1 VDIQLPHDFRLL
13 RLEETTSTNT
23 AALEAAR
30 AGEASGLW
38 VTARRQTGGRGS
50 RGRSWVSI
58 EGNLLASLMLRD
70 PGPAH
75 RLPELTF
82 VTALSVRD
90 AIASLAVTA
99 GVDLPVTL
107 KWPNDILIAGRKA
120 SGILLESHRL
130 AAVQAVI
137 IGIGVNCVG
146 HPQDTL
152 HPATDLA
159 QEGLSVTADTL
170 LSAIAANIG
179 RRLEAWREGEPF
191 STIRQEWL
199 SHAQGVGERIRVR
212 LPDREFSGI
221 FEDFAEDG
229 QLVMRLD
236 DRATVRL
243 SAADIFFANQ
253 VRNGA

>member
-1 VDIQLPHDFRLL
+1 VDIAFPPGYRLL
-13 RLEETTSTNT
+13 RIEETTSTNT

-30 AGEASGLW
+30 AGEPSGLW
-38 VTARRQTGGRGS
+38 IMARRQTGGRGS

-58 EGNLLASLMLRD
+58 EGNLLASLMLID
-70 PGPAH
+70 PGAAA

-90 AIASLAVTA
+90 AIAASAKA
-99 GVDLPVTL
+99 ARVDAPVTL
-107 KWPNDILIAGRKA
+107 KWPNDILVGGHKA
-120 SGILLESHRL
+120 SGILLESHAL
-130 AAVQAVI
+130 ASGRAVI

-152 HPATDLA
+152 HPATNLA
-159 QEGLSVTADTL
+159 QEGMTVTADEL
-170 LSAIAANIG
+170 LSAIAANLAT
-179 RRLEAWREGEPF
+179 RLDAWMNGEPF
-191 STIRQEWL
+191 SAIRQEWL

>member
-1 VDIQLPHDFRLL
+1 VDIQLPHGFRLL

-23 AALEAAR
+23 AALDAAR

-38 VTARRQTGGRGS
+38 VMARRQTGGRGS
-50 RGRSWVSI
+50 RGRNWVSI

-70 PGPAH
+70 PGPVA

-90 AIASLAVTA
+90 AIAAFARSA
-99 GVDLPVTL
+99 GIDVPVTL
-107 KWPNDILIAGRKA
+107 KWPNDILVGGRKA
-120 SGILLESHRL
+120 SGILLESHALVLRR
-130 AAVQAVI
+130 AVI

-159 QEGLSVTADTL
+159 QEGMTVTADAL
-170 LSAIAANIG
+170 LSAIAANLAA
-179 RRLEAWREGEPF
+179 RLDAWMNGEPF
-191 STIRQEWL
+191 SAIRQEWL

>member
-1 VDIQLPHDFRLL
+1 
-13 RLEETTSTNT
+13 
-23 AALEAAR
+23 
-30 AGEASGLW
+30 
-38 VTARRQTGGRGS
+38 
-50 RGRSWVSI
+50 
-58 EGNLLASLMLRD
+58 MLRD
-70 PGPAH
+70 PGPTN

-90 AIASLAVTA
+90 AIASLAVSA
-99 GVDLPVTL
+99 GVSQPVTL

-130 AAVQAVI
+130 AAGQAVI
-137 IGIGVNCVG
+137 IGIGVNCIG
-146 HPQDTL
+146 HPDDTL
-152 HPATDLA
+152 HAATDLA
-159 QEGLSVTADTL
+159 EQGIAASAKTL
-170 LSAIAANIG
+170 LAAIADGLA
-179 RRLEAWREGEPF
+179 RRVDAWTRGEPF
-191 STIRQEWL
+191 STIRREWL
-199 SHAQGVGERIRVR
+199 NHAQGVGERIRVR

-236 DRATVRL
+236 DRATVRV

>member
-1 VDIQLPHDFRLL
+1 
-13 RLEETTSTNT
+13 
-23 AALEAAR
+23 
-30 AGEASGLW
+30 
-38 VTARRQTGGRGS
+38 
-50 RGRSWVSI
+50 
-58 EGNLLASLMLRD
+58 MLRD

-75 RLPELTF
+75 RLAELTF

-90 AIASLAVTA
+90 AIGSFAVSA
-99 GVDLPVTL
+99 GVSLPVTL

-130 AAVQAVI
+130 AHGQAVI

-146 HPQDTL
+146 HPDDTL
-152 HPATDLA
+152 HAATDLA
-159 QEGLSVTADTL
+159 EQGIAV
-170 LSAIAANIG
+170 SAEAMLGEIAIRLA
-179 RRLEAWREGEPF
+179 RRLEAWKNGEPF
-191 STIRQEWL
+191 AEIRREWL
-199 SHAQGVGERIRVR
+199 GHAQGVGERIRVR

-243 SAADIFFANQ
+243 SAADIFFTNQ

>member
-1 VDIQLPHDFRLL
+1 VDIPLPHGYRLL
-13 RLEETTSTNT
+13 QLEETTSTNT
-23 AALEAAR
+23 AALDAAR

-38 VTARRQTGGRGS
+38 ISARRQTGGRGS
-50 RGRSWVSI
+50 RGRHWVSI
-58 EGNLLASLMLRD
+58 EGNLLASLLLID
-70 PGPAH
+70 PGPAA

-90 AIASLAVTA
+90 AIAAHA
-99 GVDLPVTL
+99 QAARVDVPVTL
-107 KWPNDILIAGRKA
+107 KWPNDILVAGRKA
-120 SGILLESHRL
+120 SGILLESHAL
-130 AAVQAVI
+130 ASGRAVI

-152 HPATDLA
+152 HPATNLG
-159 QEGLSVTADTL
+159 QEGITATADAL

-179 RRLEAWREGEPF
+179 RRLAAWREGEPF

-199 SHAQGVGERIRVR
+199 SHAQGVGERIRVK

-253 VRNGA
+253 IRNGA